1 MLNWIHNTCLNT
13 LTIWKDSTVEKEVTI
28 YNFCPCF
35 KDFEGELICL
45 NNDNLCDIE
54 HSIFAADILNQ
65 NASLE
70 LVKQFETTD
79 GKTCYSSIYTHDGC
93 VYCSSQGFK
102 IRIHREDITSDM
114 LMSAIRLYALGPTE
128 ITVDCASCI
137 YGILLAL
144 VLSQD
149 QASIKRY
156 LDEFSLKVA
165 MNFTEME
172 LDEID
177 ESTPYF
183 ETVQTY
189 LVKLLEDQ
197 YYWQDMHEKLVDKKE
212 PESLINL
219 VSKMEQLD
227 RLQFL
232 FYSQVVN
239 IRSMENSR
247 ILVRML
253 SHILRTSRNILDLNE
268 EIHSLVATDSIA
280 GHEEDETLISK
291 IEDYMEKSRTLD
303 HFFGNIADIMKSG
316 S

>member
-1 MLNWIHNTCLNT
+1 ME
-13 LTIWKDSTVEKEVTI
+13 KDVTI
-28 YNFCPCF
+28 YNYCPCF
-35 KDFEGELICL
+35 IDFEGELICV
-45 NNDNLCDIE
+45 NNDSLCDVE

-65 NASLE
+65 DASLD
-70 LVKQFETTD
+70 LIKQFEIKD
-79 GKTCYSSIYTHDGC
+79 GKTCYSSIYTHDGY
-93 VYCSSQGFK
+93 VYCSSQGDR
-102 IRIHREDITSDM
+102 IRIHNEDITSDM
-114 LMSAIRLYALGPTE
+114 LKSSIRLYALGPTE

-165 MNFTEME
+165 MSFTEME
-172 LDEID
+172 LEEID

-197 YYWQDMHEKLVDKKE
+197 YYWQAMHEKLVEKE
-212 PESLINL
+212 EPAPLVEL

-253 SHILRTSRNILDLNE
+253 SHILRTSRNILDINE
-268 EIHSLVATDSIA
+268 KIHSLVATDTIS
-280 GHEEDETLISK
+280 GHEEDPVLISK

>member
-1 MLNWIHNTCLNT
+1 MT
-13 LTIWKDSTVEKEVTI
+13 LEKEVTI

-45 NNDNLCDIE
+45 NNDSLCDIE

-65 NASLE
+65 DATLD
-70 LVKQFETTD
+70 LVKQFEIKD
-79 GKTCYSSIYTHDGC
+79 GKTCYSSIYTYNDN

-102 IRIHREDITSDM
+102 IRIHKEDITTDM
-114 LMSAIRLYALGPTE
+114 LLQSIRLYALGPTQ

-149 QASIKRY
+149 KASIKRY

-165 MNFTEME
+165 MKFTEME
-172 LDEID
+172 LEEID

-189 LVKLLEDQ
+189 LVNLLEDQ
-197 YYWQDMHEKLVDKKE
+197 YYWQAVHEKLVERDE
-212 PESLINL
+212 PQPL
-219 VSKMEQLD
+219 VDLVGKMELLD

-232 FYSQVVN
+232 FYSQVLN
-239 IRSMENSR
+239 IRSIENSR

-253 SHILRTSRNILDLNE
+253 SHILRTSKNILDLNE
-268 EIHSLVATDSIA
+268 EIHSLVATDSI
-280 GHEEDETLISK
+280 GGYEEDETLITK

-303 HFFGNIADIMKSG
+303 HFFGNIADIMKGTS
-316 S
+316 

>member
-1 MLNWIHNTCLNT
+1 M
-13 LTIWKDSTVEKEVTI
+13 EKEVAI

-45 NNDNLCDIE
+45 NDDSLIDIE
-54 HSIFAADILNQ
+54 HTIFAADILNQ
-65 NASLE
+65 DASIE
-70 LVKQFETTD
+70 LVKQFECAD
-79 GKTCYSSIYTHDGC
+79 GKTCYSSIYTYKDN
-93 VYCSSQGFK
+93 VYCSSQGWK
-102 IRIHREDITSDM
+102 IRIHKEDITKDM
-114 LMSAIRLYALGPTE
+114 LMSSIRLYALGPTE

-144 VLSQD
+144 VLAQD

-165 MNFTEME
+165 ISFTEMK

-197 YYWQDMHEKLVDKKE
+197 YYWQELHEKLVEQNE
-212 PESLINL
+212 PKPLIEL
-219 VSKMEQLD
+219 VNKMELLD

-232 FYSQVVN
+232 FYSQVLN
-239 IRSMENSR
+239 IRSIENSR

-253 SHILRTSRNILDLNE
+253 SHILRTSRSILDVNE
-268 EIHSLVATDSIA
+268 EIHSLVATDTVS
-280 GHEEDETLISK
+280 GHEEDEVLISK

-303 HFFGNIADIMKSG
+303 HFFGNIADIMKST

>member
-1 MLNWIHNTCLNT
+1 MT
-13 LTIWKDSTVEKEVTI
+13 LEKEVTI

-45 NNDNLCDIE
+45 NNDSLCDIE

-65 NASLE
+65 DATLD
-70 LVKQFETTD
+70 LVKQFEIKD
-79 GKTCYSSIYTHDGC
+79 GKTCYSSIYTYNDN

-102 IRIHREDITSDM
+102 IRIHKEDITTDM
-114 LMSAIRLYALGPTE
+114 LLQSIRLYALGPTQ

-149 QASIKRY
+149 KASIKRY

-165 MNFTEME
+165 MKFTEME
-172 LDEID
+172 LEEID

-189 LVKLLEDQ
+189 LVNLLEDQ
-197 YYWQDMHEKLVDKKE
+197 YYWQAVHEKLVERDE
-212 PESLINL
+212 PQPL
-219 VSKMEQLD
+219 VDLVGKMELLD

-232 FYSQVVN
+232 FYSQVLN
-239 IRSMENSR
+239 IRSIENSR

-253 SHILRTSRNILDLNE
+253 SHILRTSKNILDLNE
-268 EIHSLVATDSIA
+268 EIHSLVATDSI
-280 GHEEDETLISK
+280 GGYEEDETLISK

-303 HFFGNIADIMKSG
+303 HFFGNIADIMKGTS
-316 S
+316 

>member
-1 MLNWIHNTCLNT
+1 MT
-13 LTIWKDSTVEKEVTI
+13 LEKEVTI

-45 NNDNLCDIE
+45 NNDSLFDIE

-65 NASLE
+65 DATLD
-70 LVKQFETTD
+70 LVKQFEIKD
-79 GKTCYSSIYTHDGC
+79 GKTCYSSIYTYNDN

-102 IRIHREDITSDM
+102 IRIHKEDITTDM
-114 LMSAIRLYALGPTE
+114 LLQSIRLYALGPTQ

-149 QASIKRY
+149 KASIKRY

-165 MNFTEME
+165 MKFTEME
-172 LDEID
+172 LEEID

-189 LVKLLEDQ
+189 LVNLLEDQ
-197 YYWQDMHEKLVDKKE
+197 YYWQAVHEKLVERDE
-212 PESLINL
+212 PQPL
-219 VSKMEQLD
+219 VDLVGKMELLD

-232 FYSQVVN
+232 FYSQVLN
-239 IRSMENSR
+239 IRSIENSR

-253 SHILRTSRNILDLNE
+253 SHILRTSKNILDLNE
-268 EIHSLVATDSIA
+268 EIHSLVATDSI
-280 GHEEDETLISK
+280 GGYEEDETLISK

-303 HFFGNIADIMKSG
+303 HFFGNIADIMKGTS
-316 S
+316 

>member
-1 MLNWIHNTCLNT
+1 ME
-13 LTIWKDSTVEKEVTI
+13 KDVTI

-45 NNDNLCDIE
+45 NDDSLVDIE

-65 NASLE
+65 EASIE
-70 LVKQFETTD
+70 LVKQFEVGD
-79 GKTCYSSIYTHDGC
+79 GKTCYSSIYTYDGF

-102 IRIHREDITSDM
+102 IRIHKENITADM
-114 LMSAIRLYALGPTE
+114 LKQSIRLYALGPTE

-149 QASIKRY
+149 KASIKRY

-165 MNFTEME
+165 MKFTEME
-172 LDEID
+172 LKEID
-177 ESTPYF
+177 ETTPYF
-183 ETVQTY
+183 ETVQAY
-189 LVKLLEDQ
+189 LVELLEDQ
-197 YYWQDMHEKLVDKKE
+197 YYWQEVHEKLVESEE
-212 PESLINL
+212 PQPLVDL
-219 VSKMEQLD
+219 VSKMELLD

-232 FYSQVVN
+232 FYSQVLN
-239 IRSMENSR
+239 IRSIENSR

-253 SHILRTSRNILDLNE
+253 SHILRTSRNILNLNE
-268 EIHSLVATDSIA
+268 EIHSLVATNSIG

-303 HFFGNIADIMKSG
+303 HFFGNIADIMKATS
-316 S
+316 

>member
-1 MLNWIHNTCLNT
+1 MT
-13 LTIWKDSTVEKEVTI
+13 LEKEVTI

-45 NNDNLCDIE
+45 NNDSLFDIE

-65 NASLE
+65 DATLD
-70 LVKQFETTD
+70 LVKQFEIKD
-79 GKTCYSSIYTHDGC
+79 GKTCYSSIYTYNDN

-102 IRIHREDITSDM
+102 IRIHKEDITTDM
-114 LMSAIRLYALGPTE
+114 LLQSIRLYALGPTQ

-149 QASIKRY
+149 KASIKRY

-165 MNFTEME
+165 MKFTEME
-172 LDEID
+172 LEEID

-189 LVKLLEDQ
+189 LVNLLEDQ
-197 YYWQDMHEKLVDKKE
+197 YYWQAVHEKLVERDE
-212 PESLINL
+212 PQPL
-219 VSKMEQLD
+219 VDLVGKMELLD

-232 FYSQVVN
+232 FYSQVLN
-239 IRSMENSR
+239 IRSIENSR

-253 SHILRTSRNILDLNE
+253 SHILRTSKNILDLNE
-268 EIHSLVATDSIA
+268 EIHSLVATDSI
-280 GHEEDETLISK
+280 GGY
-291 IEDYMEKSRTLD
+291 EDYMEKSRTLD
-303 HFFGNIADIMKSG
+303 HFFGNIADIMKGTS
-316 S
+316 

>member
-1 MLNWIHNTCLNT
+1 MSITEVP
-13 LTIWKDSTVEKEVTI
+13 TVEREVTI

-45 NNDNLCDIE
+45 NNDSLCDIE

-65 NASLE
+65 DASLE
-70 LVKQFETTD
+70 LVKQFEATD
-79 GKTCYSSIYTHDGC
+79 SKTCYSSIYTHDGS

-102 IRIHREDITSDM
+102 IRIHREDITEDM
-114 LMSAIRLYALGPTE
+114 LLQSIRLYALGPTE

-165 MNFTEME
+165 ISFTEME
-172 LDEID
+172 LEEID

-183 ETVQTY
+183 ETVQAY
-189 LVKLLEDQ
+189 LVRLLEDQ
-197 YYWQDMHEKLVDKKE
+197 YYWQDIHEKLVEKE
-212 PESLINL
+212 EPASLVEL
-219 VSKMEQLD
+219 VGKMELLN

-232 FYSQVVN
+232 FYSQVLN
-239 IRSMENSR
+239 IRSIENSR

-253 SHILRTSRNILDLNE
+253 SHILRTSRNILSLNE
-268 EIHSLVATDSIA
+268 EIHSLVSTDTIG
-280 GHEEDETLISK
+280 GHEEDEILIGK

-303 HFFGNIADIMKSG
+303 HFFGNIADIMKGG

>member
-1 MLNWIHNTCLNT
+1 M
-13 LTIWKDSTVEKEVTI
+13 EKEVTI

-45 NNDNLCDIE
+45 NDDSLIDIE

-65 NASLE
+65 DATLD
-70 LVKQFETTD
+70 LVKQFEMGD
-79 GKTCYSSIYTHDGC
+79 GRTCYSSIYTYNGFT
-93 VYCSSQGFK
+93 YCSSQGWK
-102 IRIHREDITSDM
+102 IRIHKEDIKSDM
-114 LMSAIRLYALGPTE
+114 LMQSIRLYAIGPAE
-128 ITVDCASCI
+128 ITIDCASCI

-149 QASIKRY
+149 QASVKRY
-156 LDEFSLKVA
+156 LDEFSLRVA
-165 MNFTEME
+165 IRFTELE

-183 ETVQTY
+183 EIVQAY

-197 YYWQDMHEKLVDKKE
+197 YYWQDAHEKLIEQEE
-212 PESLINL
+212 PEPLIDL
-219 VSKMEQLD
+219 VSKMELLD

-232 FYSQVVN
+232 FYSQVLN
-239 IRSMENSR
+239 IRSIDNSR

-253 SHILRTSRNILDLNE
+253 SHIFRTSRNILDLNGN
-268 EIHSLVATDSIA
+268 IHSLIASDSIS
-280 GHEEDETLISK
+280 GYDDDETLIAK

-303 HFFGNIADIMKSG
+303 HFFGNIADIMKS
-316 S
+316 SS

>member
-1 MLNWIHNTCLNT
+1 M
-13 LTIWKDSTVEKEVTI
+13 EEEVRI

-45 NNDNLCDIE
+45 NDDSLCDIE

-65 NASLE
+65 DATLE
-70 LVKQFETTD
+70 LVKQFEAKD
-79 GKTCYSSIYTHDGC
+79 GKTCYSSVYTYDGYT
-93 VYCSSQGFK
+93 YCSSQGDK
-102 IRIHREDITSDM
+102 IQIHNEDITSEM
-114 LMSAIRLYALGPTE
+114 LQQSIRLYALGPTE

-156 LDEFSLKVA
+156 LDEFSQKVA
-165 MNFTEME
+165 ISFTEME
-172 LDEID
+172 FDKID
-177 ESTPYF
+177 PSTPYF

-197 YYWQDMHEKLVDKKE
+197 YYWQDVHERLLKKKE
-212 PESLINL
+212 PEDLIKL
-219 VSKMEQLD
+219 VSMMELLD
-227 RLQFL
+227 RYQFQ
-232 FYSQVVN
+232 FYSQVLN
-239 IRSMENSR
+239 IRSMHNSR

-253 SHILRTSRNILDLNE
+253 SHILRTSKNILDLNE
-268 EIHSLVATDSIA
+268 EIHSFVASDSIGGYDQDA
-280 GHEEDETLISK
+280 VLISK
-291 IEDYMEKSRTLD
+291 IEEYMEKSRTLD
-303 HFFGNIADIMKSG
+303 HFFGNIADIMKST

>member
-1 MLNWIHNTCLNT
+1 M
-13 LTIWKDSTVEKEVTI
+13 EKEVTI

-45 NNDNLCDIE
+45 NDDSLNDIE

-65 NASLE
+65 DASLD
-70 LVKQFETTD
+70 LVKQFECAD
-79 GKTCYSSIYTHDGC
+79 GKTCYSSIYTHDGS

-102 IRIHREDITSDM
+102 IRIHKEDISADM
-114 LMSAIRLYALGPTE
+114 LMSSIRLYALGPTE

-172 LDEID
+172 LEEID

-197 YYWQDMHEKLVDKKE
+197 YYWQALHEKLVENEE
-212 PESLINL
+212 PAPLVEL

-253 SHILRTSRNILDLNE
+253 SHILRTSRNILDINE
-268 EIHSLVATDSIA
+268 EIHSLVSSDSIS
-280 GHEEDETLISK
+280 GHDEDEVLISK

-303 HFFGNIADIMKSG
+303 HFFGNIADIMKS
-316 S
+316 SS

>member
-1 MLNWIHNTCLNT
+1 M
-13 LTIWKDSTVEKEVTI
+13 EKEVTI

-45 NNDNLCDIE
+45 NDDSLCDIE

-65 NASLE
+65 DASLE
-70 LVKQFETTD
+70 LIKQFEVGD
-79 GKTCYSSIYTHDGC
+79 GKTCYSSIYTHDGS

-102 IRIHREDITSDM
+102 IRIHKEDITSDM
-114 LMSAIRLYALGPTE
+114 LKQSIKLYALGPTE

-149 QASIKRY
+149 KASIKRY

-165 MNFTEME
+165 IKFTEME
-172 LDEID
+172 LEVID

-189 LVKLLEDQ
+189 LVDLLEDQ
-197 YYWQDMHEKLVDKKE
+197 YYWQDIHEKLVEHGE
-212 PESLINL
+212 PQPLVEL

-232 FYSQVVN
+232 FYSQVLN
-239 IRSMENSR
+239 IRSIENSR

-253 SHILRTSRNILDLNE
+253 SHILRTSRNILDLND
-268 EIHSLVATDSIA
+268 EIHTLIATDSIG
-280 GHEEDETLISK
+280 GHDEDEILISK
-291 IEDYMEKSRTLD
+291 IEDYMQKSRTLD
-303 HFFGNIADIMKSG
+303 HFFGNIADIMKST

>member
-1 MLNWIHNTCLNT
+1 MT
-13 LTIWKDSTVEKEVTI
+13 LEKEVTI

-45 NNDNLCDIE
+45 NDDSLSDIE

-65 NASLE
+65 DASLD
-70 LVKQFETTD
+70 LVKQFEVGD
-79 GKTCYSSIYTHDGC
+79 GRTCYSSIYTHDGC
-93 VYCSSQGFK
+93 VYCSSQGWK
-102 IRIHREDITSDM
+102 IRIHREDITSTM
-114 LMSAIRLYALGPTE
+114 LLQSIRLYALGPTE

-149 QASIKRY
+149 KASIKRY

-165 MNFTEME
+165 IKFTEME
-172 LDEID
+172 LEEID

-189 LVKLLEDQ
+189 LVNLLEDQ
-197 YYWQDMHEKLVDKKE
+197 YYWQAVHEKLVEEGE
-212 PESLINL
+212 PKPL
-219 VSKMEQLD
+219 VDLVAKMELLD

-232 FYSQVVN
+232 FYSQVLN
-239 IRSMENSR
+239 IRSIDNSR

-253 SHILRTSRNILDLNE
+253 SHILRTSKNILDLNE
-268 EIHSLVATDSIA
+268 EIHSLVATDSI
-280 GHEEDETLISK
+280 GGYEEDETLISK
-291 IEDYMEKSRTLD
+291 IENYMEKSRTLD
-303 HFFGNIADIMKSG
+303 HFFGNIADIMKGTS
-316 S
+316 

>member
-1 MLNWIHNTCLNT
+1 MT
-13 LTIWKDSTVEKEVTI
+13 SEKEVTI

-35 KDFEGELICL
+35 KDFEGELICV
-45 NNDNLCDIE
+45 NNDSLNDIE

-65 NASLE
+65 DASLE
-70 LVKQFETTD
+70 LVKQFEVAD
-79 GKTCYSSIYTHDGC
+79 GRTCYSSIYTHDGC

-102 IRIHREDITSDM
+102 IRIHKEDITSTM
-114 LMSAIRLYALGPTE
+114 LLQSIRLYALGPTE

-149 QASIKRY
+149 KASIKRY

-165 MNFTEME
+165 IKFTEME
-172 LDEID
+172 LEEID

-183 ETVQTY
+183 ETVQAY
-189 LVKLLEDQ
+189 LVNLLEDQ
-197 YYWQDMHEKLVDKKE
+197 YYWQAVHEKLVEKGE
-212 PESLINL
+212 PESLVNL
-219 VSKMEQLD
+219 VNKLELLD

-232 FYSQVVN
+232 FYSQVLN
-239 IRSMENSR
+239 IRSIDNSR

-253 SHILRTSRNILDLNE
+253 SHILRTSKNILDLNE
-268 EIHSLVATDSIA
+268 EIHSLVATNSI
-280 GHEEDETLISK
+280 GGYEEDETLITK

-303 HFFGNIADIMKSG
+303 HFFGNIADIMKGAS
-316 S
+316 